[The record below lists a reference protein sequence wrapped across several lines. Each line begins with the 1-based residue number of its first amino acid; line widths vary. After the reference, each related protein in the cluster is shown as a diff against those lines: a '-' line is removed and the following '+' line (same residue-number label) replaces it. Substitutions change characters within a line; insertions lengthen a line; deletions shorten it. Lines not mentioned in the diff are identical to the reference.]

1 MERRKNERNQKCEI
15 KGNAR
20 AKMKRR
26 KGRKNED
33 NKEKKKRKKY
43 KGKKKWKIKTYSG
56 NFTQRN
62 QNKDERQIKFMEKE
76 QEMGK

>member
-1 MERRKNERNQKCEI
+1 MKCRKDGRMERRKNERNQKCEI

-43 KGKKKWKIKTYSG
+43 KGKKK
-56 NFTQRN
+56 
-62 QNKDERQIKFMEKE
+62 
-76 QEMGK
+76 